1 MAEDTTTKRE
11 GAAKPVGPS
20 KREKIITAVIA
31 IAFIAIVVTVALV
44 QKANGF

>member
-1 MAEDTTTKRE
+1 MAEEKTIKSE
-11 GAAKPVGPS
+11 PAAKPVGPS

-44 QKANGF
+44 QKGQGF